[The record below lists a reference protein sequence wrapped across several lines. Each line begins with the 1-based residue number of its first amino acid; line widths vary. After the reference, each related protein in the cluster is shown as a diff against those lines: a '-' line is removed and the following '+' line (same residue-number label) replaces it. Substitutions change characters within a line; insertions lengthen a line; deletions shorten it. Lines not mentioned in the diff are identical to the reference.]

1 MTARTMNLSTLLD
14 GWIDVPAPLDRPV
27 AAISLD
33 SRFVEPGALFI
44 ALAGRAHDGRAFAA
58 DAIARGA
65 ACVLSETGVPYM
77 AGPVPVFVCSRLK
90 SLVGPIAARF
100 YGEPS
105 HQLQVIGVTGTNGKT
120 TVTHALARALGTRMP
135 CGVMGT
141 LGNGFPDALTP
152 SPRTTPDAVTLHRWL
167 ARFRDEGVAVVASEV
182 SSHALDQERVGG
194 VRFAGAIF
202 TNLTRDHLD
211 YHPSMA
217 EYGAAKAK
225 LFATA
230 GLRFAVLNADD
241 PFCATLAA
249 LLDPSVEVWWYGVT
263 RATVRIQAI
272 ETLPHGLRLRLATPK
287 GDALLESA
295 LFGDFNAHNLAA
307 VLCALLA
314 LGWHVSEA
322 VAALATVGPV
332 PGRMERFLLGPA
344 RPLVVVD
351 YAHTPD
357 ALEQALKA
365 ARQHTAAAVWCV
377 FGCGGDR
384 DQGKRPLMG
393 ACASRLADHVIVTH
407 DNPRHEDPAR
417 IVADILAGI
426 GVAQRPHVTVIEDR
440 QEAIRY
446 AVDHAGARDVV
457 LVAGKGHEDY
467 QQFGD
472 ACVPYSD
479 RRTVQHLAGVA

>member
-1 MTARTMNLSTLLD
+1 MANTMALSALLKE
-14 GWIDVPAPLDRPV
+14 WIEVPAHLDRP
-27 AAISLD
+27 ISGIGLD
-33 SRFVEPGALFI
+33 SRCVDRGGLFI
-44 ALAGRAHDGRAFAA
+44 ALAGHAHDGRAFVA
-58 DAIARGA
+58 DAVARGA
-65 ACVLSETGVPYM
+65 ACVVSETGVPDTI
-77 AGPVPVFVCSRLK
+77 GSVPVFVCPRLR
-90 SLVGPIAARF
+90 SLVGPMAARF

-120 TVTHALARALGTRMP
+120 TVAHALARALGTRVP

-141 LGNGFPDALTP
+141 LGNGLPDALTP
-152 SPRTTPDAVTLHRWL
+152 SSRTTPDAVTMHRWL
-167 ARFRDEGVAVVASEV
+167 ARFREQGMGAVVSEV

-211 YHPSMA
+211 YHHDMA
-217 EYGAAKAK
+217 QYGAAKAR
-225 LFATA
+225 LFAMP

-241 PFCATLAA
+241 PFSATLAA
-249 LLDPSVEVWWYGVT
+249 TLQPSTTIWWYGVS
-263 RATVRIQAI
+263 RGTVHIRAI
-272 ETLPHGLRLRLATPK
+272 EALPHGLCLHLTTPEGDVRLDSP
-287 GDALLESA
+287 
-295 LFGDFNAHNLAA
+295 LFGDFNARNLAA

-314 LGWHVSEA
+314 MGWCVSDA
-322 VAALATVGPV
+322 IAALATVGPV
-332 PGRMERFLLGPA
+332 AGRMERFVIGPA
-344 RPLVVVD
+344 RPLVVID

-365 ARQHTAAAVWCV
+365 VRRHTAAAIWCV

-417 IVADILAGI
+417 IVTDILAGI
-426 GVAQRPHVTVIEDR
+426 DGAQRERVTVIADR
-440 QEAIRY
+440 REAI
-446 AVDHAGARDVV
+446 VHAIEHADAQDVV

-479 RRTVQHLAGVA
+479 RWTVQSLAGAA